1 MFTKHDRR
9 AARARRHRRVRKHV
23 SGTAARPRL
32 AVFRSLRHIGAQ
44 LVDDSTGRT
53 LVAAS
58 TTEPILRAELGDAN
72 ACTTKGAAAIG
83 KTISERAKA
92 AGVDTV
98 VFDRAGYLFHGR
110 VKALA
115 EAAREGG
122 LRLLH
127 GHAHGSPR

>member
-23 SGTAARPRL
+23 NGTAARPRL
-32 AVFRSLRHIGAQ
+32 AVFRSLRHISAQ
-44 LVDDSTGRT
+44 LVDDATGRT

-58 TTEPILRAELGDAN
+58 TTEPALRTVLGDAN
-72 ACTTKGAAAIG
+72 ACTTAGAAAIG

-92 AGVDTV
+92 AGVDTI

-122 LRLLH
+122 LKF
-127 GHAHGSPR
+127 

>member
-44 LVDDSTGRT
+44 LVDDATGRT

-58 TTEPILRAELGDAN
+58 TTEPALRAVLGDAN
-72 ACTTKGAAAIG
+72 ACTTTGAAAIG

-122 LRLLH
+122 LKF
-127 GHAHGSPR
+127 

>member
-23 SGTAARPRL
+23 TGTAARPRL

-44 LVDDSTGRT
+44 LVDDASGRT
-53 LVAAS
+53 LASAS
-58 TTEPILRAELGDAN
+58 TTEPALRAALGDRN
-72 ACTTKGAAAIG
+72 ACTTNGAAAIG

-92 AGVDTV
+92 AGIDTV

-122 LRLLH
+122 LKF
-127 GHAHGSPR
+127 

>member
-23 SGTAARPRL
+23 NGTAARPRL
-32 AVFRSLRHIGAQ
+32 AVFRSLRHISAQ
-44 LVDDSTGRT
+44 LVDDATGRT

-58 TTEPILRAELGDAN
+58 TTEPALRTVLGDAN
-72 ACTTKGAAAIG
+72 ACTTAGAAAIG

-115 EAAREGG
+115 DAAREGG
-122 LRLLH
+122 LKF
-127 GHAHGSPR
+127 

>member
-1 MFTKHDRR
+1 
-9 AARARRHRRVRKHV
+9 
-23 SGTAARPRL
+23 
-32 AVFRSLRHIGAQ
+32 VFRSLRHIGAQ
-44 LVDDSTGRT
+44 LVDDATGRT

-58 TTEPILRAELGDAN
+58 TTEPALRAVLGDAN
-72 ACTTKGAAAIG
+72 ACTTAGAAAIG

-122 LRLLH
+122 LKF
-127 GHAHGSPR
+127 

>member
-44 LVDDSTGRT
+44 LVDDDNGRT

-58 TTEPILRAELGDAN
+58 TTEPALRAMLGDAN
-72 ACTTKGAAAIG
+72 ACTTAGAAAIG

-92 AGVDTV
+92 AGVETV

-122 LRLLH
+122 LI
-127 GHAHGSPR
+127 S

>member
-23 SGTAARPRL
+23 SGTATRPRL

-44 LVDDSTGRT
+44 LVDDDSGRT

-58 TTEPILRAELGDAN
+58 TTEPALRAVLGDAN
-72 ACTTKGAAAIG
+72 ACTTAGAAAIG

-122 LRLLH
+122 LKF
-127 GHAHGSPR
+127 

>member
-44 LVDDSTGRT
+44 LVDDATGRT

-58 TTEPILRAELGDAN
+58 TTEPALRAVLGDAN
-72 ACTTKGAAAIG
+72 ACTTTGAAAIG
-83 KTISERAKA
+83 RTISERAKA

-122 LRLLH
+122 LKF
-127 GHAHGSPR
+127 

>member
-44 LVDDSTGRT
+44 LVDDDSGRT

-58 TTEPILRAELGDAN
+58 TTEPALRAVLGDAN
-72 ACTTKGAAAIG
+72 ACTTAGAAAIG

-122 LRLLH
+122 LKF
-127 GHAHGSPR
+127 

>member
-1 MFTKHDRR
+1 M
-9 AARARRHRRVRKHV
+9 
-23 SGTAARPRL
+23 
-32 AVFRSLRHIGAQ
+32 
-44 LVDDSTGRT
+44 
-53 LVAAS
+53 
-58 TTEPILRAELGDAN
+58 LGDAN
-72 ACTTKGAAAIG
+72 ACTTAGATAIG

-122 LRLLH
+122 LKF
-127 GHAHGSPR
+127 

>member
-44 LVDDSTGRT
+44 LVDDATGRT
-53 LVAAS
+53 LVSAS
-58 TTEPILRAELGDAN
+58 TTEPALRAALGGAS
-72 ACTTKGAAAIG
+72 ACTAAGAAAIG
-83 KTISERAKA
+83 RTISERAKA

-122 LRLLH
+122 LKF
-127 GHAHGSPR
+127 

>member
-23 SGTAARPRL
+23 NGTAARPRL

-44 LVDDSTGRT
+44 LVDDATGTT

-58 TTEPILRAELGDAN
+58 TTEPALRAVLGDAN
-72 ACTTKGAAAIG
+72 ACTTAGAAAIG
-83 KTISERAKA
+83 KTISERAMA

-122 LRLLH
+122 LKF
-127 GHAHGSPR
+127 

>member
-58 TTEPILRAELGDAN
+58 TTEPALRAVLGDAN
-72 ACTTKGAAAIG
+72 ACTTAGASAIG

-115 EAAREGG
+115 EAARSAG
-122 LRLLH
+122 LEF
-127 GHAHGSPR
+127 

>member
-44 LVDDSTGRT
+44 LVDDATGRT

-58 TTEPILRAELGDAN
+58 TTEPALRAVLGDAK
-72 ACTTKGAAAIG
+72 ACTTAGAAAIG

-122 LRLLH
+122 LKF
-127 GHAHGSPR
+127 

>member
-44 LVDDSTGRT
+44 LVDDATGHT
-53 LVAAS
+53 IVAAS
-58 TTEPILRAELGDAN
+58 TTEPALRSVLGDAS
-72 ACTTKGAAAIG
+72 ACTTAGAAAIG

-122 LRLLH
+122 LKF
-127 GHAHGSPR
+127 

>member
-44 LVDDSTGRT
+44 LVDDATGHT
-53 LVAAS
+53 IVAAS
-58 TTEPILRAELGDAN
+58 TTEPALRSRSSATPMPAPQPVRRPS
-72 ACTTKGAAAIG
+72 ARR
-83 KTISERAKA
+83 SRERAKA

-122 LRLLH
+122 LKF
-127 GHAHGSPR
+127 

>member
-32 AVFRSLRHIGAQ
+32 AVFRSIRHIGAQ
-44 LVDDSTGRT
+44 LVDDASGHT
-53 LVAAS
+53 LVSAS
-58 TTEPILRAELGDAN
+58 TTEPTLRAALGSAN
-72 ACTTKGAAAIG
+72 CCTAAGAAAIG

-98 VFDRAGYLFHGR
+98 GFDRAGYLFHGR
-110 VKALA
+110 VRDLP
-115 EAAREGG
+115 ED
-122 LRLLH
+122 
-127 GHAHGSPR
+127 

>member
-44 LVDDSTGRT
+44 LVDDATGHT
-53 LVAAS
+53 IVAAS
-58 TTEPILRAELGDAN
+58 TTEPGLRSILGDAN
-72 ACTTKGAAAIG
+72 ACTTAGATAIG

-122 LRLLH
+122 LKF
-127 GHAHGSPR
+127 

>member
-23 SGTAARPRL
+23 TGTAARPRL

-44 LVDDSTGRT
+44 LVDDTSGRT
-53 LVAAS
+53 LASAS
-58 TTEPILRAELGDAN
+58 TTEPALRAALGDRN
-72 ACTTKGAAAIG
+72 ACTTNGAAAIG

-92 AGVDTV
+92 AGIDTV

-122 LRLLH
+122 LKF
-127 GHAHGSPR
+127 

>member
-32 AVFRSLRHIGAQ
+32 AVFSSLRHIGAQ
-44 LVDDSTGRT
+44 LVDDATGRT

-58 TTEPILRAELGDAN
+58 TTEPALRAVLGDAN
-72 ACTTKGAAAIG
+72 ACTTAGAAAIG

-92 AGVDTV
+92 AGVETV

-122 LRLLH
+122 LKF
-127 GHAHGSPR
+127 

>member
-44 LVDDSTGRT
+44 LVDDATGRT

-58 TTEPILRAELGDAN
+58 TTEPALRAVLGDAN
-72 ACTTKGAAAIG
+72 ACTTAGAAAIG

-122 LRLLH
+122 LKF
-127 GHAHGSPR
+127 

>member
-9 AARARRHRRVRKHV
+9 VARARRHRRVRKHV

-44 LVDDSTGRT
+44 LVDDDTGRT

-58 TTEPILRAELGDAN
+58 TTEPSLRAAIGSSS
-72 ACTTKGAAAIG
+72 ACTAVGAAAIG
-83 KTISERAKA
+83 KAISERARA

-122 LRLLH
+122 LRF
-127 GHAHGSPR
+127 